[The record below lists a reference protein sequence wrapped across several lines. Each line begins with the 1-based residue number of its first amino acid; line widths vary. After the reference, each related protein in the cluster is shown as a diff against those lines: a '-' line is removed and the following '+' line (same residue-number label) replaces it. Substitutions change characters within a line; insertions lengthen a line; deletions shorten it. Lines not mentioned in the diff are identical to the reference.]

1 MRPKGILATTVRLIA
16 QNFADNGTIN
26 APKFY
31 RYFLSNFAKFDANAF
46 AQCCKKPNC
55 HYCWKKKKGNVP
67 QVVWST
73 ASLISLIIHS
83 TGWED
88 ISKLTHGPMAAT
100 SGVLV
105 RRLSRFCYLF
115 LFTHSCLN
123 NCTDLSRVNTE
134 LTVKEDKCCCP
145 FIRDI
150 YITVLAPV
158 VQMFYSAINPI
169 NHYPVDKYYLYQQ
182 HYPLD
187 RDLSSR

>member
-31 RYFLSNFAKFDANAF
+31 RYFLSNFANFDEFRESLMPTLSHSVVRDPTATIVE
-46 AQCCKKPNC
+46 
-55 HYCWKKKKGNVP
+55 KKKGNVP

-88 ISKLTHGPMAAT
+88 ISKLTNGPMSTA
-100 SGVLV
+100 SGILV
-105 RRLSRFCYLF
+105 RCVSRFCYLF

-123 NCTDLSRVNTE
+123 TCTDLSRVNTE
-134 LTVKEDKCCCP
+134 LTIKEDKCYCP
-145 FIRDI
+145 FIRDT
-150 YITVLAPV
+150 YITVLAPL
-158 VQMFYSAINPI
+158 VQMFYIAINPI
-169 NHYPVDKYYLYQQ
+169 NHYPVDKYY
-182 HYPLD
+182 
-187 RDLSSR
+187 